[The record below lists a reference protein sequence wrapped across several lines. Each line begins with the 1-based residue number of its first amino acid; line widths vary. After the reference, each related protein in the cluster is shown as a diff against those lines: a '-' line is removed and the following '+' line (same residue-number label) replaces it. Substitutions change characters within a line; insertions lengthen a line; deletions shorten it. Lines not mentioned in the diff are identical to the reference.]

1 MSQQNITVLLPA
13 YNEGDRIKNTIDA
26 LRSSPYVNR
35 IVVID
40 DGSIDDTFSI
50 AQKSGAIVYRF
61 DKNKGK
67 GYALQYGVQKVIADS
82 DVIVF
87 LDADL
92 ADTAREVDK
101 LIIPLLENKADV
113 TIAKFPPAKKKGGFG
128 LVKNLAKFGVRF
140 YTGHTIHTSLSG
152 QRAFRA
158 QVLKSIPHISAG
170 YGVEVGMTIDILNMG
185 FRIQEVEVNMTHRET
200 GRNLKGFIHRGK
212 QFYHILITLLRKYN
226 EVKKR

>member
-1 MSQQNITVLLPA
+1 MKETGFKVQLMHASSQ
-13 YNEGDRIKNTIDA
+13 
-26 LRSSPYVNR
+26 YVNR

-40 DGSIDDTFSI
+40 DGSKDDTFSI
-50 AQKSGAIVYRF
+50 AQKSGAIVYRL
-61 DKNKGK
+61 DKNRGK
-67 GYALQYGVQKVIADS
+67 GYAIQYGVQKVIVDS

-101 LIIPLLENKADV
+101 LLLPLLENKADV

-158 QVLKSIPHISAG
+158 QVLKNIPHT
-170 YGVEVGMTIDILNMG
+170 YPLDTE
-185 FRIQEVEVNMTHRET
+185 
-200 GRNLKGFIHRGK
+200 
-212 QFYHILITLLRKYN
+212 LRLG
-226 EVKKR
+226 

>member
-1 MSQQNITVLLPA
+1 
-13 YNEGDRIKNTIDA
+13 
-26 LRSSPYVNR
+26 
-35 IVVID
+35 
-40 DGSIDDTFSI
+40 
-50 AQKSGAIVYRF
+50 
-61 DKNKGK
+61 
-67 GYALQYGVQKVIADS
+67 
-82 DVIVF
+82 
-87 LDADL
+87 
-92 ADTAREVDK
+92 
-101 LIIPLLENKADV
+101 
-113 TIAKFPPAKKKGGFG
+113 KKGGFG

>member
-50 AQKSGAIVYRF
+50 AQKSGAIVYRL

-113 TIAKFPPAKKKGGFG
+113 TIAKFPPAKKKGG
-128 LVKNLAKFGVRF
+128 
-140 YTGHTIHTSLSG
+140 
-152 QRAFRA
+152 
-158 QVLKSIPHISAG
+158 
-170 YGVEVGMTIDILNMG
+170 
-185 FRIQEVEVNMTHRET
+185 
-200 GRNLKGFIHRGK
+200 
-212 QFYHILITLLRKYN
+212 
-226 EVKKR
+226 